1 MSQTEAALR
10 IVGEGEKVGIRL
22 RLFGGVAFKV
32 LCPSANKPP
41 LYRTNRD
48 LDFMTHREHCKG
60 VDTLLK
66 SLGYQPREVF
76 NKLNAGERGI
86 YSNNDN
92 KVDIFYD
99 IFKMCHTFD
108 FRDSL
113 LPNVYTL
120 PLTDLLI
127 TKLQVIEITEAEL
140 KDLSAA
146 FEDFD
151 FGKDGI
157 DGMRII
163 EMCRRDWGLF
173 TTFTKSLTAINAFYP
188 NPKVLRFKEM
198 LEDAPK
204 GIGWK
209 LRAKIGEK
217 AKWYEEPTPV

>member
-1 MSQTEAALR
+1 VSQTEAALR
-10 IVGEGEKVGIRL
+10 IIGEGEKVGIRL

-48 LDFMTHREHCKG
+48 LDFMARRENFKK
-60 VDTLLK
+60 VDTLLR
-66 SLGYQPREVF
+66 SLGYQPRKVF
-76 NKLNAGERGI
+76 NALNAGERAI
-86 YSNNDN
+86 YSNND

-99 IFKMCHTFD
+99 TFRMCHTFN

-113 LPNVYTL
+113 LPNAYTL
-120 PLTDLLI
+120 PLTDRII

-151 FGKDGI
+151 FSKDGI

-163 EMCRRDWGLF
+163 EMCRKDWGLF
-173 TTFTKSLTAINAFYP
+173 ATFTRSLTTINAYHP
-188 NPKVLRFKEM
+188 NPKVVKLKEM
-198 LEDAPK
+198 IENAPK
-204 GIGWK
+204 SIGWK
-209 LRAKIGEK
+209 MRSKIGEK
-217 AKWYEEPTPV
+217 AKWYEEPESV